1 MSPFDYPFDRTF
13 RGELTP
19 PGDPPILEGCRSDGV
34 QLTWLTLQGGWEFWL
49 FEGSVQTGQSTDS
62 RGQAKQGGL
71 VRHIQKETAR
81 AMVLHTANLT
91 ERQADAIG
99 TLRES
104 ISVYWLRYDATGLM
118 DAIPVTV
125 PAGDSPLW
133 DTQTY
138 TNNFS
143 TVITLPSRRSQRL

>member
-1 MSPFDYPFDRTF
+1 MSTFTYPFDRTF
-13 RGELTP
+13 REVLTSPGE
-19 PGDPPILEGCRSDGV
+19 PPIQTGCRRDGIY
-34 QLTWLTLQGGWEFWL
+34 LTWLTLQGGWQYWL
-49 FEGSVQTGQSTDS
+49 FEGSVQTGQSSDS
-62 RGQAKQGGL
+62 RGQVKQAGL
-71 VRHIQKETAR
+71 VRHILKETAPT
-81 AMVLHTANLT
+81 MVLHTANLT
-91 ERQADAIG
+91 EADAETVG

-104 ISVYWLRYDATGLM
+104 TSVWWLRHSKTDVVEP
-118 DAIPVTV
+118 IPVTV